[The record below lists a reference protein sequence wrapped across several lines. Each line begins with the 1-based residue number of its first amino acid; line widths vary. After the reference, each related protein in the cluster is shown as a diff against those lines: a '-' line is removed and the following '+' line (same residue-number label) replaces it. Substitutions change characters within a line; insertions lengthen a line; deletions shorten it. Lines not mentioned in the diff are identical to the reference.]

1 MIKNFIFDFG
11 NVLLGW
17 NEEKIVENYTKD
29 KEEKEKLLKVIFKSK
44 EWFMLDEGLIDYST
58 AIQIFKNKIPDSLKD
73 KVEYIMNSWYTY
85 MPINN
90 QVVELIKELKEDKYK
105 IYALSNTH
113 IPVYEYVKN
122 QEVGKYFDGF
132 IISAVE
138 KKMKP
143 NKEIYDRLFEKFN
156 LVPEECFFIDDS
168 KANIEIGK
176 ELGMQGYV
184 FDNIEGLNTEL
195 KNISKSEEV

>member
-1 MIKNFIFDFG
+1 
-11 NVLLGW
+11 
-17 NEEKIVENYTKD
+17 
-29 KEEKEKLLKVIFKSK
+29 
-44 EWFMLDEGLIDYST
+44 MLDEGLIDYST
-58 AIQIFKNKIPDSLKD
+58 AIQIFKNKMPDSLKD

-195 KNISKSEEV
+195 KNISKSEDV